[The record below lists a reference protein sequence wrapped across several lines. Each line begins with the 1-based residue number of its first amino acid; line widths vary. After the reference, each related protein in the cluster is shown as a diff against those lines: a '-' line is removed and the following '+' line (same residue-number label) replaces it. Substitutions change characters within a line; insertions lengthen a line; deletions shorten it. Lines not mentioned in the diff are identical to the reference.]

1 MVVGGFLGAT
11 SVARALPAAGL
22 AADRTSHTLE
32 ILQEVWFAQEAD
44 TVGREDRLALVFHC
58 GELGTHLEGH

>member
-1 MVVGGFLGAT
+1 M
-11 SVARALPAAGL
+11 ARALPAAGL

-32 ILQEVWFAQEAD
+32 ILQEVRFAQEAD
-44 TVGREDRLALVFHC
+44 TVGQEDRLALVFHC